1 MVTFLIKYGE
11 ISLKGKNRIKFENR
25 LIRNITRRLSP
36 EISSIRKTR
45 GRIFLE
51 ISDQHEQDVAKIIE
65 STFGVVSYAKVI
77 QTTKSLDGITKIGK
91 LLSTNL
97 IKELPST
104 LNFQKSLSFKVESV
118 REDKMFP
125 LSSYNICCRIGEII
139 ASSSDKLEV
148 NVNSPEKI
156 INIEVRD
163 KIYAYYDQH
172 SGPNGLPAS
181 ISGRGLLLISGGIDS
196 PVAGYLIGAR
206 GLSVDAIHFHSYP
219 FTSQESQDKVKILT
233 SILAGFFPQIALH
246 MVPFTPVQLKIK
258 KHAPNSESIILMRC
272 AMMEFASRIAKKF
285 SHDCLIT
292 GESLGQVASQTIE
305 SITVTSSFSSIPV
318 LRPLIGLS
326 KESIIKLAIKLK
338 TYSTS
343 ILPYSDCCTLF
354 TPRHPI
360 INPKLQVIKQS
371 YEALDISDALTNII
385 KNTEYELVINN
396 S

>member
-104 LNFQKSLSFKVESV
+104 LNFQKSLSFKVESI

-148 NVNSPEKI
+148 NVNSP
-156 INIEVRD
+156 
-163 KIYAYYDQH
+163 
-172 SGPNGLPAS
+172 
-181 ISGRGLLLISGGIDS
+181 
-196 PVAGYLIGAR
+196 
-206 GLSVDAIHFHSYP
+206 
-219 FTSQESQDKVKILT
+219 
-233 SILAGFFPQIALH
+233 
-246 MVPFTPVQLKIK
+246 
-258 KHAPNSESIILMRC
+258 
-272 AMMEFASRIAKKF
+272 
-285 SHDCLIT
+285 
-292 GESLGQVASQTIE
+292 
-305 SITVTSSFSSIPV
+305 
-318 LRPLIGLS
+318 
-326 KESIIKLAIKLK
+326 
-338 TYSTS
+338 
-343 ILPYSDCCTLF
+343 
-354 TPRHPI
+354 
-360 INPKLQVIKQS
+360 
-371 YEALDISDALTNII
+371 
-385 KNTEYELVINN
+385 
-396 S
+396 